1 MFSFKKI
8 SALLKRFKTTK
19 DFPVK
24 PILRSSASE
33 NSIAVWMSFSNDEVR
48 GVEELHIMQ
57 EFGQREK
64 SIIPIVGLF
73 LDKCTEYNDRFKVVF
88 LVHQNFGV
96 IKSAIDWYCAD
107 QADLQLRR
115 RPAWIQGL
123 VLHQPHRQV

>member
-1 MFSFKKI
+1 MMI
-8 SALLKRFKTTK
+8 LAALLKIFISSEYNTTNPK
-19 DFPVK
+19 
-24 PILRSSASE
+24 RSTSPCE
-33 NSIAVWMSFSNDEVR
+33 NSIAVWREDDEKRIIEESNIM
-48 GVEELHIMQ
+48 EEFA
-57 EFGQREK
+57 EREK
-64 SIIPIVGLF
+64 SIIPIIGLF